1 MLPGKW
7 IPDRVERPD
16 RAARLEDPQVGII
29 HHDPLC
35 LGVLGL
41 PAARGDCHALDGR
54 GMVAPRRGWRGGRE
68 PVRTLGNIL
77 WHVPFLGFLT
87 AAFYWL
93 LGLLL
98 TLLVVT
104 APLGLGLMEFGKFLL
119 APFGNEM
126 VSKSDLDMPQ
136 NPVWRAYS
144 TLVMLVYLP
153 FGVVFVVLNAIQVF
167 ALCFSIV
174 GIPVALVIAK
184 SLGTVLNPVNK
195 VCVPSEVAEEMA
207 RRNARAEIDRR
218 RG

>member
-1 MLPGKW
+1 M
-7 IPDRVERPD
+7 
-16 RAARLEDPQVGII
+16 
-29 HHDPLC
+29 
-35 LGVLGL
+35 
-41 PAARGDCHALDGR
+41 
-54 GMVAPRRGWRGGRE
+54 
-68 PVRTLGNIL
+68 RTLGNIL
-77 WHVPFLGFLT
+77 WHIPFLGFLT

-93 LGLLL
+93 LGLVL

-126 VSKSDLDMPQ
+126 VSKASLNVKQ
-136 NPVWRAYS
+136 NPVWEAYS
-144 TLVMLVYLP
+144 TIVMILYLP
-153 FGVVFVVLNAIQVF
+153 FGVLFVILNAIQVF

-207 RRNARAEIDRR
+207 RRNASASLDRR
-218 RG
+218 RD

>member
-1 MLPGKW
+1 M
-7 IPDRVERPD
+7 
-16 RAARLEDPQVGII
+16 
-29 HHDPLC
+29 
-35 LGVLGL
+35 
-41 PAARGDCHALDGR
+41 
-54 GMVAPRRGWRGGRE
+54 
-68 PVRTLGNIL
+68 RTLGNIL

-126 VSKSDLDMPQ
+126 VSKASLNVKQ
-136 NPVWRAYS
+136 NPVWEAYS
-144 TLVMLVYLP
+144 TIVMILYLP
-153 FGVVFVVLNAIQVF
+153 FGVLFVILNALQVF

-195 VCVPSEVAEEMA
+195 VCVPSAVAEEMA
-207 RRNARAEIDRR
+207 RRNASAALDRR
-218 RG
+218 AG

>member
-1 MLPGKW
+1 M
-7 IPDRVERPD
+7 
-16 RAARLEDPQVGII
+16 
-29 HHDPLC
+29 
-35 LGVLGL
+35 
-41 PAARGDCHALDGR
+41 
-54 GMVAPRRGWRGGRE
+54 
-68 PVRTLGNIL
+68 RTLGNIL
-77 WHVPFLGFLT
+77 WHIPFLGFLT

-93 LGLLL
+93 LGLVL

-126 VSKSDLDMPQ
+126 VSKASLNVKQ
-136 NPVWRAYS
+136 NPVWEAYS
-144 TLVMLVYLP
+144 TIVMILYLP
-153 FGVVFVVLNAIQVF
+153 FGVLFVILNAIQVF

-207 RRNARAEIDRR
+207 RRNASAALDRR
-218 RG
+218 RD

>member
-1 MLPGKW
+1 M
-7 IPDRVERPD
+7 
-16 RAARLEDPQVGII
+16 
-29 HHDPLC
+29 
-35 LGVLGL
+35 
-41 PAARGDCHALDGR
+41 
-54 GMVAPRRGWRGGRE
+54 
-68 PVRTLGNIL
+68 RTLGNVL
-77 WHVPFLGFLT
+77 WHIPFLGFLT

-126 VSKSDLDMPQ
+126 VSKASLNVKQ
-136 NPVWRAYS
+136 NPVWEAYS
-144 TLVMLVYLP
+144 TIVMILYLP
-153 FGVVFVVLNAIQVF
+153 FGVVFVILNAIQVF

-195 VCVPSEVAEEMA
+195 VCVPSAVAEEMA
-207 RRNARAEIDRR
+207 RRNASAALDRR
-218 RG
+218 AG

>member
-1 MLPGKW
+1 M
-7 IPDRVERPD
+7 
-16 RAARLEDPQVGII
+16 
-29 HHDPLC
+29 
-35 LGVLGL
+35 
-41 PAARGDCHALDGR
+41 
-54 GMVAPRRGWRGGRE
+54 
-68 PVRTLGNIL
+68 RTLGNIL
-77 WHVPFLGFLT
+77 WHIPFLGFLT

-93 LGLLL
+93 LGLVL

-126 VSKSDLDMPQ
+126 VSKASLNVKQ
-136 NPVWRAYS
+136 NPVWEAYS
-144 TLVMLVYLP
+144 TIVMILYLP
-153 FGVVFVVLNAIQVF
+153 FGVLFVILNAIQVF

-195 VCVPSEVAEEMA
+195 VCVPSAVAEEMA
-207 RRNARAEIDRR
+207 RRNAAVQIDRR

>member
-1 MLPGKW
+1 M
-7 IPDRVERPD
+7 
-16 RAARLEDPQVGII
+16 
-29 HHDPLC
+29 
-35 LGVLGL
+35 
-41 PAARGDCHALDGR
+41 
-54 GMVAPRRGWRGGRE
+54 
-68 PVRTLGNIL
+68 RTLGNIL

-93 LGLLL
+93 LGLVL

-126 VSKSDLDMPQ
+126 VSKASLNVKQ
-136 NPVWRAYS
+136 NPVWEAYS
-144 TLVMLVYLP
+144 TIVMILYLP
-153 FGVVFVVLNAIQVF
+153 FGVLFVILNAIQVF

-195 VCVPSEVAEEMA
+195 VCVPSAVAEEMA
-207 RRNARAEIDRR
+207 RRNASAALDRR
-218 RG
+218 AG

>member
-1 MLPGKW
+1 M
-7 IPDRVERPD
+7 
-16 RAARLEDPQVGII
+16 
-29 HHDPLC
+29 
-35 LGVLGL
+35 
-41 PAARGDCHALDGR
+41 
-54 GMVAPRRGWRGGRE
+54 
-68 PVRTLGNIL
+68 RTLGNIL

-126 VSKSDLDMPQ
+126 VSKASLNVKQ
-136 NPVWRAYS
+136 NPVWEAYS
-144 TLVMLVYLP
+144 TIVMILYLP
-153 FGVVFVVLNAIQVF
+153 FGVVFVILNAIQVF

-195 VCVPSEVAEEMA
+195 VCVPSAVAEEMA
-207 RRNARAEIDRR
+207 RRNASAALDRR
-218 RG
+218 AG

>member
-1 MLPGKW
+1 M
-7 IPDRVERPD
+7 
-16 RAARLEDPQVGII
+16 
-29 HHDPLC
+29 
-35 LGVLGL
+35 
-41 PAARGDCHALDGR
+41 
-54 GMVAPRRGWRGGRE
+54 
-68 PVRTLGNIL
+68 RTLGNVL
-77 WHVPFLGFLT
+77 WHIPFLGFLT

-126 VSKSDLDMPQ
+126 VSKASLNVKQ
-136 NPVWRAYS
+136 NPVWEAYS
-144 TLVMLVYLP
+144 AIVMILYLP
-153 FGVVFVVLNAIQVF
+153 FGVVFVILNAIQVF

-195 VCVPSEVAEEMA
+195 VCVPSAVAEEMA
-207 RRNARAEIDRR
+207 RRNASAALDRR
-218 RG
+218 AG

>member
-1 MLPGKW
+1 M
-7 IPDRVERPD
+7 
-16 RAARLEDPQVGII
+16 
-29 HHDPLC
+29 
-35 LGVLGL
+35 
-41 PAARGDCHALDGR
+41 
-54 GMVAPRRGWRGGRE
+54 
-68 PVRTLGNIL
+68 RTLGNVL
-77 WHVPFLGFLT
+77 WHIPFLGFLT

-126 VSKSDLDMPQ
+126 VSKASLNVKQ
-136 NPVWRAYS
+136 NPVWEAYS
-144 TLVMLVYLP
+144 TIVMILYLP
-153 FGVVFVVLNAIQVF
+153 FGVLFVILNAIQVF

-195 VCVPSEVAEEMA
+195 VCVPSAVAEEMA
-207 RRNARAEIDRR
+207 RRNASAALDRR
-218 RG
+218 AG